1 MSAAARYVCSA
12 DRRFE
17 AVSSGDLEG
26 ALEEMTPSNAIAAC
40 SKLENGFIGAPVEYL
55 ELHRSADFRTRLRSV
70 GGSRLI
76 ALTSLSMQRLTRS
89 RALCFA

>member
-1 MSAAARYVCSA
+1 MSAAARYVCSV

-26 ALEEMTPSNAIAAC
+26 ALEEMTSSKAIAAC
-40 SKLENGFIGAPVEYL
+40 SKLENGFIGAFVEYL
-55 ELHRSADFRTRLRSV
+55 ELRRSADLRTRLRSV

-76 ALTSLSMQRLTRS
+76 ALAYLSMQRLTRS
-89 RALCFA
+89 RALCIA